1 MWLLLATKVQLRRNL
16 QVEIVVN
23 VASRDDMRVEILF
36 STRGHCPVN
45 VMPEL
50 LAFLSFTILLFLFFR
65 ALLPQIEQ
73 VLLEIGLHLVLKG
86 VG

>member
-1 MWLLLATKVQLRRNL
+1 MWLLLATKVQLCRNL

-23 VASRDDMRVEILF
+23 VASRDDMSVEILF
-36 STRGHCPVN
+36 STSRDRPVN

-50 LAFLSFTILLFLFFR
+50 LAFLSFTILLLLFFR

-73 VLLEIGLHLVLKG
+73 VLLEIGLHVVLEG

>member
-1 MWLLLATKVQLRRNL
+1 MWLLLTSKVQLRRNL

-23 VASRDDMRVEILF
+23 VASRDDMRAEILF
-36 STRGHCPVN
+36 STRGDRPVN

-50 LAFLSFTILLFLFFR
+50 LAFLSFTILLLLLVR

-73 VLLEIGLHLVLKG
+73 VLLKIGLHLVFKG

>member
-1 MWLLLATKVQLRRNL
+1 MWLLLATKVQLCSNL

-23 VASRDDMRVEILF
+23 VASRDDMRAEILF

-50 LAFLSFTILLFLFFR
+50 LAFLSFTILLFLFR

-73 VLLEIGLHLVLKG
+73 VLLEIRLHVVFKG